1 MCMTFSRKKDEAS
14 PSYTVNKK
22 VLKIVSEY
30 RYLGV
35 FFTPTLCWHRHV
47 DYAIAKA
54 CRSLWFLRRN
64 TREFPQSTRE
74 LLYKSCVRSIL
85 DYASS
90 VWDPPTALDK
100 DKLEKVQNMGA
111 RYVLGNIV
119 KSHNFSMTRCKQ
131 TLGWEQLVTRR
142 AKQRLKLFH
151 DVYLSRTCIPRDSYI
166 FPPHYVSGRVDHMY
180 KVREYRC
187 KTAAFSNSFFPK
199 TVSQWNR
206 LPSAIVVAVGSDSF
220 FPLLESS
227 ELFS

>member
-74 LLYKSCVRSIL
+74 LLYK
-85 DYASS
+85 
-90 VWDPPTALDK
+90 
-100 DKLEKVQNMGA
+100 
-111 RYVLGNIV
+111 
-119 KSHNFSMTRCKQ
+119 
-131 TLGWEQLVTRR
+131 
-142 AKQRLKLFH
+142 
-151 DVYLSRTCIPRDSYI
+151 
-166 FPPHYVSGRVDHMY
+166 
-180 KVREYRC
+180 
-187 KTAAFSNSFFPK
+187 
-199 TVSQWNR
+199 
-206 LPSAIVVAVGSDSF
+206 
-220 FPLLESS
+220 
-227 ELFS
+227 